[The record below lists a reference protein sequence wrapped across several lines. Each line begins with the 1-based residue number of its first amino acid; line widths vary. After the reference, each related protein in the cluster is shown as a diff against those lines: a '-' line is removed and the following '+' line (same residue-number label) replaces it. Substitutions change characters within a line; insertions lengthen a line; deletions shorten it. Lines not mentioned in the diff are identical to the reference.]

1 MSEVKWIK
9 LTVDMFDNRKIKY
22 LRTLPEGNNIV
33 LIWVMLLTMAGR
45 CNSGGMI
52 FLTENI
58 PYTGQVLAN
67 ELGFETSTVE
77 LALKILAS
85 LGMISEID
93 GYIQI
98 EGWDDHQS
106 ADKLEQIRE
115 QNRIRKQKE
124 RERKQ
129 IAMSRDGHVTVTQCH
144 ATDIDKEIDIDKDN
158 NNIISSKKY
167 EIDYQEVINYYHHF
181 CPSLPKVT
189 KITEARKKLINA
201 RLKDYSIEEVKTA
214 FKLAEESDFLTGRSG
229 KWGGASFDWIM
240 NTNNIVKI
248 LEGNYRNKEGAK
260 TGVEL
265 YRKTKKGNYDFAALE
280 YESKHRWESENGST
294 KR

>member
-67 ELGFETSTVE
+67 ELGFESSTVE
-77 LALKILAS
+77 LALRVLSS

-98 EGWDDHQS
+98 EGWDSHQS
-106 ADKLEQIRE
+106 TDRLERIRE
-115 QNRIRKQKE
+115 QNRIRKQRE
-124 RERKQ
+124 RERKR
-129 IAMSRDGHVTVTQCH
+129 ISMSQDSHVTITQSH
-144 ATDIDKEIDIDKDN
+144 ETDKDIDIDKDKDKD
-158 NNIISSKKY
+158 IKRGHFVPLTPTEVRQYCDESGHHIDADAFVDFYTSKNWM
-167 EIDYQEVINYYHHF
+167 V
-181 CPSLPKVT
+181 
-189 KITEARKKLINA
+189 
-201 RLKDYSIEEVKTA
+201 
-214 FKLAEESDFLTGRSG
+214 G
-229 KWGGASFDWIM
+229 
-240 NTNNIVKI
+240 
-248 LEGNYRNKEGAK
+248 RNKMKDWKAAVRNWERKDKERPVKSNQNFNPSGTDYDALAYKIMEGQQ
-260 TGVEL
+260 
-265 YRKTKKGNYDFAALE
+265 
-280 YESKHRWESENGST
+280 
-294 KR
+294 

>member
-144 ATDIDKEIDIDKDN
+144 ATDIDKEIDKDK
-158 NNIISSKKY
+158 
-167 EIDYQEVINYYHHF
+167 EIDIKVRRFTPPTPTEVQQYCSESGHHIDADAF
-181 CPSLPKVT
+181 VDFYNSKNWMVG
-189 KITEARKKLINA
+189 KNKM
-201 RLKDYSIEEVKTA
+201 KDWKSAVRNWERRDKEKNHTGNRFNNFEQQREEIDPYA
-214 FKLAEESDFLTGRSG
+214 LGLFA
-229 KWGGASFDWIM
+229 
-240 NTNNIVKI
+240 NN
-248 LEGNYRNKEGAK
+248 
-260 TGVEL
+260 
-265 YRKTKKGNYDFAALE
+265 
-280 YESKHRWESENGST
+280 
-294 KR
+294 

>member
-144 ATDIDKEIDIDKDN
+144 ATDIDKEIDKDIDKD
-158 NNIISSKKY
+158 IKVRRFTSPTPEEVQQYCSESGHYIDADAFVDFYSSKNWMVGKNKMKDWKSAVRNWERRDKEHHTEKTNRFNNFEQQRE
-167 EIDYQEVINYYHHF
+167 EIDPYALGLF
-181 CPSLPKVT
+181 
-189 KITEARKKLINA
+189 A
-201 RLKDYSIEEVKTA
+201 
-214 FKLAEESDFLTGRSG
+214 
-229 KWGGASFDWIM
+229 
-240 NTNNIVKI
+240 NN
-248 LEGNYRNKEGAK
+248 
-260 TGVEL
+260 
-265 YRKTKKGNYDFAALE
+265 
-280 YESKHRWESENGST
+280 
-294 KR
+294 

>member
-45 CNSGGMI
+45 CDSGGMI

-144 ATDIDKEIDIDKDN
+144 ATDIDKEIDKDIDKD
-158 NNIISSKKY
+158 I
-167 EIDYQEVINYYHHF
+167 
-181 CPSLPKVT
+181 KVRRFT
-189 KITEARKKLINA
+189 PPTP
-201 RLKDYSIEEVKTA
+201 EEVQKYCTESGHYIDADA
-214 FKLAEESDFLTGRSG
+214 FVDFYNSKNWMVG
-229 KWGGASFDWIM
+229 KNKMKDWKSAVR
-240 NTNNIVKI
+240 NWERRDKEHHTERTNRFNNFEQQR
-248 LEGNYRNKEGAK
+248 EGIDPYALG
-260 TGVEL
+260 L
-265 YRKTKKGNYDFAALE
+265 FA
-280 YESKHRWESENGST
+280 NN
-294 KR
+294 

>member
-115 QNRIRKQKE
+115 NNRIRKQRE
-124 RERKQ
+124 RDRKQ
-129 IAMSRDGHVTVTQCH
+129 IPLSRDMSRDCHVTVTQCH
-144 ATDIDKEIDIDKDN
+144 ATDIDIDKDKDIDKDIKVRRFTPPTPAEVN
-158 NNIISSKKY
+158 QYCSESGHYIDAEAFVDFYSSKNWMVGK
-167 EIDYQEVINYYHHF
+167 N
-181 CPSLPKVT
+181 KM
-189 KITEARKKLINA
+189 
-201 RLKDYSIEEVKTA
+201 KDWKSAVRNWERRDKEKNHNGFNNFEQREELDPYA
-214 FKLAEESDFLTGRSG
+214 LGLFA
-229 KWGGASFDWIM
+229 
-240 NTNNIVKI
+240 NN
-248 LEGNYRNKEGAK
+248 
-260 TGVEL
+260 
-265 YRKTKKGNYDFAALE
+265 
-280 YESKHRWESENGST
+280 
-294 KR
+294 

>member
-144 ATDIDKEIDIDKDN
+144 ATDIDKEIDKDIDKD
-158 NNIISSKKY
+158 I
-167 EIDYQEVINYYHHF
+167 
-181 CPSLPKVT
+181 KVRRFT
-189 KITEARKKLINA
+189 PPTP
-201 RLKDYSIEEVKTA
+201 EEVQQYCTESGHYIDADA
-214 FKLAEESDFLTGRSG
+214 FVDF
-229 KWGGASFDWIM
+229 
-240 NTNNIVKI
+240 
-248 LEGNYRNKEGAK
+248 
-260 TGVEL
+260 
-265 YRKTKKGNYDFAALE
+265 
-280 YESKHRWESENGST
+280 YESKSWMVGKNKMKDWKSAVRNWERSAKEQPHTEST
-294 KR
+294 NRFNNYEQQREETDPYALGLGANS